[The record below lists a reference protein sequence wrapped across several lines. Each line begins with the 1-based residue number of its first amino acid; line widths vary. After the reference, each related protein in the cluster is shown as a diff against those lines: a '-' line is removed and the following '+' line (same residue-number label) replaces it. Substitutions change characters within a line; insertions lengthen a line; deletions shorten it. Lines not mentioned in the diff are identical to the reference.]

1 MSKFNLPNMR
11 AAVSDIAKDERYE
24 RREKA
29 RALMRAHNIDAV
41 LLPSGTS
48 LRYFTGL
55 NWHPSERLV
64 GVIMPCH
71 DDEIIFICPAFER
84 ATIETQIGLGRT

>member
-1 MSKFNLPNMR
+1 MPDFNLPNMR
-11 AAVSDIAKDERYE
+11 AKLSDINASERLD

-29 RALMRAHNIDAV
+29 RLLMRENGVGAV

-64 GVIMPCH
+64 
-71 DDEIIFICPAFER
+71 A
-84 ATIETQIGLGRT
+84 